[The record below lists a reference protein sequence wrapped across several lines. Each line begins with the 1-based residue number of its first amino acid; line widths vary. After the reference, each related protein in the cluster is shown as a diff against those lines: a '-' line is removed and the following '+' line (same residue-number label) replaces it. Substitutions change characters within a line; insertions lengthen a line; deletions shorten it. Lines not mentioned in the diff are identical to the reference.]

1 MRRLM
6 MLLAVVL
13 VMAAMVMF
21 AGAASAQGGCQ
32 AFGHSVAEDAREF
45 RPLGQNFVSGAA
57 PLNDEALAEHAQF
70 CG

>member
-6 MLLAVVL
+6 MLMVVAL
-13 VMAAMVMF
+13 VMAALVMF
-21 AGAASAQGGCQ
+21 AGPVSAQGGCQ
-32 AFGHSVAEDAREF
+32 AFGHSVAEDAKEF

-57 PLNDEALAEHAQF
+57 PLNDEALAEHEQF

>member
-1 MRRLM
+1 MRRLV

-13 VMAAMVMF
+13 IMAAMVMF
-21 AGAASAQGGCQ
+21 AGPVSAQGGCQ
-32 AFGHSVAEDAREF
+32 AFGHSVAEDAKEF

-57 PLNDEALAEHAQF
+57 PLNDEALTEHEQF